1 MGMLKKKKKEE
12 EAPAAEVSLNVTNQ
26 AAPVQKVSPKKEEEP
41 KAGTPQFGHQSRDFK
56 RPLNG
61 I

>member
-26 AAPVQKVSPKKEEEP
+26 VAPVQKVSPKKEEP